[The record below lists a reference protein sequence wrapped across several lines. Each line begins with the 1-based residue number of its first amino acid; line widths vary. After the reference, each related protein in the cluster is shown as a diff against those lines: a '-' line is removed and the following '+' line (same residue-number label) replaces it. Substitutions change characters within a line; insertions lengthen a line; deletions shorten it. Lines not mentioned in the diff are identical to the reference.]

1 MSEQAALGLN
11 AFGDAGLN
19 ISTSHRDKTD
29 STPVMVIETY
39 LPCSSHSKVSVA
51 PSSRAFGI
59 QLHNGLSLGVVEFPT
74 LISAFFTGT
83 PSQQRVVIL
92 T

>member
-1 MSEQAALGLN
+1 MSEHAELGLKALG
-11 AFGDAGLN
+11 DTGLN
-19 ISTSHRDKTD
+19 ISTSQRDNTD
-29 STPVMVIETY
+29 STPVIVMETY
-39 LPCSSHSKVSVA
+39 RPCSAQSSVSVA

-59 QLHNGLSLGVVEFPT
+59 QLHNGLSLGVVELPT
-74 LISAFFTGT
+74 RISAFFTGT